1 MNYGLYLSASG
12 ALAGMHRQDVMANNL
27 ANINTVGFKPSD
39 VTLAAREPERLA
51 PGPVSMFAEASGLPT
66 DSQLM
71 LEQLGGGLFVAPS
84 RVDLRQ
90 GPLQRTGNDLD
101 LAIEGRG
108 FFVVDAGRNQSQAL
122 RYTRDGRFTLNAA
135 GELVMTA
142 TGHRV
147 LDGEDRPIT
156 LERAQPASIDGR
168 GNIVQGGAVVAS
180 IQVVDVRDTAALAKD
195 GDNLLRLKSPRDTT
209 RQRMPAAGVL
219 HQQHVET
226 SAVDP
231 VMALNALINA
241 SKAVQ
246 ANITMMQYHD
256 NILGQVINT
265 YGRVA

>member
-39 VTLAAREPERLA
+39 VTLAERLPERLA
-51 PGPVSMFAEASGLPT
+51 PGPLSMFAESLTFPSDT
-66 DSQLM
+66 QLM
-71 LEQLGGGLFVAPS
+71 LERLGGGLFVAPS

-108 FFVVDAGRNQSQAL
+108 FFVVDAGNGQTPAL
-122 RYTRDGRFTLNAA
+122 RFTRDGRFTLNAA

-147 LDGEDRPIT
+147 LDADDQPIALDRS
-156 LERAQPASIDGR
+156 QPAAIDGK
-168 GNIVQGGAVVAS
+168 GAITQDGEVVAT
-180 IQVVDVRDTAALAKD
+180 IQIADARNSASLVKD
-195 GDNLLRLKSPRDTT
+195 GDNLLRLKDARDMT
-209 RQRMPAAGVL
+209 RLRIPATGAVQQR
-219 HQQHVET
+219 HVET

-231 VMALNALINA
+231 VIALNALINA

-246 ANITMMQYHD
+246 ANITMLQYHD